1 MKKTVFYLLFY
12 FYPVVRLVLRVISG
26 VCALIFLLMAIS
38 IPIVGF
44 SLSSLVTGLLFLAGS
59 ISTLVLREAYTTL
72 LLKLQPEGTS
82 YIFYS

>member
-1 MKKTVFYLLFY
+1 MKKTFFYLLFY
-12 FYPVVRLVLRVISG
+12 FYPVVRLVLKIISR
-26 VCALIFLLMAIS
+26 VCALIFFLMAAS